1 MNEVILKLITRISIV
16 GILALLVGFTIVKTE
31 VSRVTEPVMNTNS
44 VTAEESL
51 VETSAISYIDKGLM
65 TASWYGPKFHGRKTA
80 NGEIYDQMAF
90 TAAHKQLRFGTL
102 LKITNPRNDKEVIV
116 RINDRGPYIGGRQL
130 DLSKAA
136 ALQLGM
142 MKRGVMKVR
151 VEQVSLKGVN
161 FPVITLN

>member
-1 MNEVILKLITRISIV
+1 
-16 GILALLVGFTIVKTE
+16 
-31 VSRVTEPVMNTNS
+31 
-44 VTAEESL
+44 
-51 VETSAISYIDKGLM
+51 
-65 TASWYGPKFHGRKTA
+65 
-80 NGEIYDQMAF
+80 MAF

>member
-1 MNEVILKLITRISIV
+1 VILKLLTRISIV
-16 GILALLVGFTIVKTE
+16 GILALLVGFTIIKTD
-31 VSRVTEPVMNTNS
+31 VSGTAKPVLNNNTVTEK
-44 VTAEESL
+44 ESL
-51 VETSAISYIDKGLM
+51 VETSAISYIDKGYM
-65 TASWYGPKFHGRKTA
+65 TASWYGPRFHGRKTA

>member
-1 MNEVILKLITRISIV
+1 VILKLLTRISIV

-31 VSRVTEPVMNTNS
+31 VSETAKPVMNTSS
-44 VTAEESL
+44 VTEEESL
-51 VETSAISYIDKGLM
+51 VETSAISYIDKGYM
-65 TASWYGPKFHGRKTA
+65 TASWYGPRFHGRKTA

-90 TAAHKQLRFGTL
+90 TAAHKGLKFGTL
-102 LKITNPRNDKEVIV
+102 LKITNPRNEKFVIV

-142 MKRGVMKVR
+142 MRRGVIKVK
-151 VEQVSLKGVN
+151 VDQLSLKGVN